1 MGGADAV
8 DGADADG
15 STDGE
20 PDDPEPTAL
29 EALRATREE
38 SRAVLDHQ
46 VALLNEIDDRTMRT
60 VRVAGVALGI
70 VVSVLGLVGPSLLSR
85 GGMAQLLLVCLGA
98 CSLLGCV
105 LVGVGTYSTAGA
117 SFGIDESFREEVV
130 AGSYDEREWL
140 RNLLVAYDVWSGE
153 MQLAIERNGV
163 YLLLVQL
170 LLLLGTSL
178 LATAI
183 ALTAMASYL

>member
-1 MGGADAV
+1 MGGADA
-8 DGADADG
+8 DGA
-15 STDGE
+15 TDGE
-20 PDDPEPTAL
+20 RDDPEPTAL
-29 EALRATREE
+29 EALRVTREE
-38 SRAVLDHQ
+38 SRAVLDHP

-70 VVSVLGLVGPSLLSR
+70 VVSVLWLVGPSLLSR
-85 GGMAQLLLVCLGA
+85 GGMTQLLLISLGA

-140 RNLLVAYDVWSGE
+140 RNLLAAYDVWSSE

-163 YLLLVQL
+163 YLLVVQL